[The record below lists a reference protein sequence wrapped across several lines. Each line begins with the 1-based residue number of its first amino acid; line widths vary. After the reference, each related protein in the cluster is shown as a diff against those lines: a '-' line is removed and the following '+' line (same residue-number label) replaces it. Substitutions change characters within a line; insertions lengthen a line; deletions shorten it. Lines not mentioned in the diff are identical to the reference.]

1 MFSFYMPKYK
11 TPEEIMQERRWR
23 IETSGAL
30 NTKDALKWFDA
41 NPYIELDW
49 VTINDIYEAL
59 GILPFGHV
67 LSYGWL
73 IPHGKKPDLYIND
86 ELLEDYQKKQS
97 ELMKG
102 IIIKD

>member
-11 TPEEIMQERRWR
+11 TPEEIIQERRWR

-30 NTKDALKWFDA
+30 NTKEALKWFDA
-41 NPYIELDW
+41 NPDIELDW
-49 VTINDIYEAL
+49 VTVNDIYEAL
-59 GILPFGHV
+59 GMRPFEHDS
-67 LSYGWL
+67 SYGWL
-73 IPHGKKPDLYIND
+73 NPHGKKLEIYING
-86 ELLEDYQKKQS
+86 ELLEDFKKKQS